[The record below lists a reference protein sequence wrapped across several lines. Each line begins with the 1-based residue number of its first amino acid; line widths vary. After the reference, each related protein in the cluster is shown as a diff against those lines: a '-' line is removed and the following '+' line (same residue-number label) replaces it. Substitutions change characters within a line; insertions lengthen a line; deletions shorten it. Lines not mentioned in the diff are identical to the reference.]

1 MELMNDDL
9 IVRTITRLMVPFLL
23 LFGSYVLLHGH
34 VGAGGGFQ
42 AGIIITSA
50 IIFAA
55 IAGNI
60 QEVHSILTYQ
70 NLFLFGAL
78 GSIGIVIIG
87 ILGIVTGGN
96 FFQYSP
102 LPLPFDIA
110 TIHAI
115 AITCVEIGIGIA
127 VMGMM
132 FLIFLAVAGGT
143 K

>member
-9 IVRTITRLMVPFLL
+9 IVRSITRLMIPFLL
-23 LFGSYVLLHGH
+23 LFGSYILLHGH
-34 VGAGGGFQ
+34 IGAGGGFQ

-60 QEVHSILTYQ
+60 QNIHSILTYRK
-70 NLFLFGAL
+70 LFLFGSL
-78 GSIGIVIIG
+78 GSIGIIVIG
-87 ILGIVTGGN
+87 VFGIVAGGN
-96 FFQYSP
+96 FFEYSP
-102 LPLPFDIA
+102 LPLPFDTA

-132 FLIFLAVAGGT
+132 FLIFLAIAGGT
-143 K
+143 E

>member
-9 IVRTITRLMVPFLL
+9 IVRSITRLMIPFLL
-23 LFGSYVLLHGH
+23 LFGSYILLHGH
-34 VGAGGGFQ
+34 IGAGGGFQ

-60 QEVHSILTYQ
+60 QNIHSILTYRK
-70 NLFLFGAL
+70 LFLFGSL
-78 GSIGIVIIG
+78 GSIGIIVIG
-87 ILGIVTGGN
+87 VFGIVAGGN
-96 FFQYSP
+96 FFEYSP
-102 LPLPFDIA
+102 LPLPFDTA

-132 FLIFLAVAGGT
+132 FLIFLTIAGGT
-143 K
+143 E